1 MDNNELQRLRRLQQ
15 YIEDNE
21 SNRSIGL
28 NSNHYVFKLNC
39 QKIRQVINVID
50 IIVTLLERLNTEYDD
65 KVYIEDIRVWIN
77 PNENHNSEDGI
88 PIWFAYPTNYHNQS
102 DCNDIFREEWGI
114 DPVPLILINLK
125 IGYFG
130 VLNLIVHANQYVIL
144 MLLLIIIKYLFVNKF
159 DIKIIKYFFLNEHY
173 I

>member
-28 NSNHYVFKLNC
+28 NSNHYVFKLKC

-88 PIWFAYPTNYHNQS
+88 PIWFAYPTNHHNQS

-114 DPVPLILINLK
+114 DPVPFNTDKFENRLFWCVKSNCTRQSICNFDAPIDN
-125 IGYFG
+125 
-130 VLNLIVHANQYVIL
+130 NQVSIC
-144 MLLLIIIKYLFVNKF
+144 
-159 DIKIIKYFFLNEHY
+159 
-173 I
+173 